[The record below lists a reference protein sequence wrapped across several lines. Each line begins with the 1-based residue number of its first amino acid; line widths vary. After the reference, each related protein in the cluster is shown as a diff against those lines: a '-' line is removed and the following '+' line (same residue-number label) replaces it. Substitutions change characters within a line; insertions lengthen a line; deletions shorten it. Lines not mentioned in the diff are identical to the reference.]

1 MKKKIIS
8 ILGRD
13 ILSQRKNRTLL
24 KRTVLMVTLSFWLPY
39 YMEYACKAWF
49 YWKKYI
55 TIFLGAHLKLGIP
68 LEFRYMLVHSKN
80 ICSKTPPLN

>member
-1 MKKKIIS
+1 
-8 ILGRD
+8 
-13 ILSQRKNRTLL
+13 
-24 KRTVLMVTLSFWLPY
+24 MVTLSFWLPY

-68 LEFRYMLVHSKN
+68 LEFRYMFGAFTKDMHQNSSIKLTFVSGY
-80 ICSKTPPLN
+80 IGIFV